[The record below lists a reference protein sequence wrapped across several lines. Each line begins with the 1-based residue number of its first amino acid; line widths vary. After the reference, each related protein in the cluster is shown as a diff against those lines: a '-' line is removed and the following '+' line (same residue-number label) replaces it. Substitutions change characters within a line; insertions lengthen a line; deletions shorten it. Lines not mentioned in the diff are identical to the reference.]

1 MTTNSIEE
9 LMLKAIEQAI
19 DLTVTLRELLAT
31 EDPIAYNIAERL
43 VITVDKLSG
52 VKKE

>member
-31 EDPIAYNIAERL
+31 EDPIAHNVAERL
-43 VITVDKLSG
+43 VITVGKLSG